1 MLEAGKIFGL
11 IILDQ
16 QHQYE
21 SFHEKTKLCFIFL
34 KEKKVFY

>member
-1 MLEAGKIFGL
+1 MPEFMRMLEAGKIFGL

-21 SFHEKTKLCFIFL
+21 RFNEKN
-34 KEKKVFY
+34 